1 MGAKP
6 QVLRNLIDTINL
18 HFAVFMNFTFA
29 EAEVSTI
36 ELLLGKAL
44 WTRIN
49 AKIRF
54 TELNRADALA
64 YCHQLINHYQ
74 IDKKKK
80 NVPFSTEHLQLIFDL
95 IPSEKLI
102 PIEIN
107 RYCSN
112 VLNLAIETDASEIS
126 RSLIEK
132 SFEEMAV
139 EE

>member
-1 MGAKP
+1 
-6 QVLRNLIDTINL
+6 
-18 HFAVFMNFTFA
+18 MNFTFA